1 MIYVVVDNN
10 NKLVLHYNHQKK
22 EKYTSS
28 TAILE
33 GTPYTKFLN
42 LVPCLILRIH
52 RQRHAKTLDP
62 GHPFLKTLHAGATSP
77 KMLC

>member
-52 RQRHAKTLDP
+52 RQRQAKTLDDK
-62 GHPFLKTLHAGATSP
+62 KTWTSSTTACDATSMP
-77 KMLC
+77 